1 MLELRL
7 RGLWLT
13 ASVVLVSIV
22 VWGSLQT
29 SVNVPVPGEFD
40 KVEHLGTYGFL
51 TVWFTGLY
59 PRRRDAI
66 IVLALLGLGLSM
78 EIGQYLMGMGR
89 DADPVD
95 MLANAVGVALGLGI
109 ARTVTGGWTA
119 RVESWLNPN

>member
-13 ASVVLVSIV
+13 VSVVLVSTV

-29 SVNVPVPGEFD
+29 SVNLPAPGGFD

-51 TVWFTGLY
+51 TVWFTGLF

-66 IVLALLGLGLSM
+66 VVLALLGLGLSM

-89 DADPVD
+89 DADPFD
-95 MLANAVGVALGLGI
+95 MLANTVGVVLGLVI
-109 ARTVTGGWTA
+109 ARTVTGGWAT
-119 RVESWLNPN
+119 RVESWMNRN

>member
-29 SVNVPVPGEFD
+29 SVNLPAPGGFD

-51 TVWFTGLY
+51 AVWFTGLF

-66 IVLALLGLGLSM
+66 IALVLLGLGLSM

-89 DADPVD
+89 DADPFD
-95 MLANAVGVALGLGI
+95 MLANTVGVALGLVI
-109 ARTVTGGWTA
+109 ARTVTGGWATRA
-119 RVESWLNPN
+119 ETWLNPN